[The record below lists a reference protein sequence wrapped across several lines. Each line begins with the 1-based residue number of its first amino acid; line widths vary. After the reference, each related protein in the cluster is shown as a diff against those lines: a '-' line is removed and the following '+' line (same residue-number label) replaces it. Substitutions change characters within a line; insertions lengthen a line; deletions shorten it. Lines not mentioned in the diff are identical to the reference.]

1 MQMDK
6 TARILLKIKNKCMRK
21 LSLIVIF
28 TYCSANIFAQAPD
41 IEWQNTIGG
50 NKEDVIYSCK
60 KTLDG
65 GFILGGT
72 STSASS
78 GDKSENNMGLS
89 ATTDYWI
96 VKTDAAGNIEWEN
109 TIGGNKDDVLRDV
122 IQTADGGYLAGGY
135 SVSGIGGDKTE
146 GRLGPPFYSDYWVIK
161 LNASGEIIWQNTIGG
176 IFDDHLISLIENAD
190 GTFYLGGESSSEAGI
205 DKAEYSYANDIW
217 IVKINSVGNI
227 IWQSTI
233 SGLQGEYFQKMKVT
247 ADGGLI
253 IGAYSYSNAG
263 LDKSEGSYG
272 TYDYWI
278 VKLDTSGNI
287 EWENTIGGN
296 NPDYLNDITEIPGGG
311 YLLSGASSSDASGE
325 KSTTAFGGLG
335 YDDYWIIKLDVNG
348 NVLWEKIY
356 GGDSG
361 DYATCVTALPDG
373 NFLIGGNSSSQIS
386 GNKTTN
392 TFEFTTDIWIIKI
405 DGDGNII
412 WENSI
417 GGDGDDYVLEMPLTA
432 GGGVLLGGFSFS
444 SLSGDKTEANVGG
457 TSSDFW
463 MIKLA
468 SEICP
473 APVGLYA
480 DNITPN
486 KATLHWDN
494 ITAAESYQIWYRPI
508 GDGAW
513 LKKSAPTNVKT
524 IKSLLPATTYEYK
537 IRTSCS
543 PGDYS
548 EFSEINNFTT
558 LAVRAGDDLLETDYQ
573 VYPNPAINE
582 LIITGNFSG
591 QTQLQIVDLTG
602 KCVQQMKCT
611 SNSNEQLLDV
621 SSLPSG
627 MYYITIKNT
636 NSIQTIQFIHQ

>member
-28 TYCSANIFAQAPD
+28 TYCSANIFAQAPY

-96 VKTDAAGNIEWEN
+96 VKTDATGNIEWEN

-311 YLLSGASSSDASGE
+311 YLLIGASSSDASGE

-356 GGDSG
+356 GGDSA
-361 DYATCVTALPDG
+361 DYATCVTILPDG

-432 GGGVLLGGFSFS
+432 DGGVLLGGFSFS

-463 MIKLA
+463 MIKLE

-558 LAVRAGDDLLETDYQ
+558 LAVRAVDDLLESVYQ

-582 LIITGNFSG
+582 LVITGNFSG
-591 QTQLQIVDLTG
+591 QTQIQIVDLTG
-602 KCVQQMKCT
+602 KCVQQMICT
-611 SNSNEQLLDV
+611 SNSNDQLLDV

>member
-1 MQMDK
+1 MMQ
-6 TARILLKIKNKCMRK
+6 RK
-21 LSLIVIF
+21 HFLIAPLAASLML
-28 TYCSANIFAQAPD
+28 A
-41 IEWQNTIGG
+41 
-50 NKEDVIYSCK
+50 SC
-60 KTLDG
+60 
-65 GFILGGT
+65 
-72 STSASS
+72 
-78 GDKSENNMGLS
+78 
-89 ATTDYWI
+89 
-96 VKTDAAGNIEWEN
+96 
-109 TIGGNKDDVLRDV
+109 
-122 IQTADGGYLAGGY
+122 
-135 SVSGIGGDKTE
+135 GGDKTE

-311 YLLSGASSSDASGE
+311 YLLIGASSSDASGE

-432 GGGVLLGGFSFS
+432 DGGVLLGGFSFS
-444 SLSGDKTEANVGG
+444 SLSGDKTEPNVGG

-463 MIKLA
+463 MIKLE

-537 IRTSCS
+537 IRTSCN

-558 LAVRAGDDLLETDYQ
+558 LPVRAGVDLLESDYQ

-582 LIITGNFSG
+582 LVITGNFSG
-591 QTQLQIVDLTG
+591 ETQLQIVDLTG
-602 KCVQQMKCT
+602 KCVQQMICT

>member
-6 TARILLKIKNKCMRK
+6 AAHILLKIKNKCMRK
-21 LSLIVIF
+21 LSLVVIF
-28 TYCSANIFAQAPD
+28 TYCSANIFAQTPD

-96 VKTDAAGNIEWEN
+96 VKTDATGNIEWEN

-311 YLLSGASSSDASGE
+311 YLLIGASSSDASGE

-361 DYATCVTALPDG
+361 DYATCVTILPDG

-405 DGDGNII
+405 DGDGNMI

-432 GGGVLLGGFSFS
+432 DGGVLLGGFSFS

-463 MIKLA
+463 MIKLE

-494 ITAAESYQIWYRPI
+494 ITATESYQIWYRPI

-558 LAVRAGDDLLETDYQ
+558 LPVRAGDDLLETDYQ

-591 QTQLQIVDLTG
+591 ETQLQIVDVTG
-602 KCVQQMKCT
+602 KCVQQMICT

-627 MYYITIKNT
+627 IYYITIKNS